1 MMKHVALVV
10 VLVLAS
16 GCLEGPAAVSTSA
29 RDQSMNGVVSGV
41 VVTEGGPS
49 VPDGSS
55 GSDIRP
61 VNRAQIRVTG
71 LTSAGAKVVR
81 YLITD
86 SEGRFRVA
94 LAPGHYTIAAEIYAL
109 ASNQPQRSVV
119 VRSGQ
124 SVTIQIKGYVI

>member
-1 MMKHVALVV
+1 MKLVALVV
-10 VLVLAS
+10 VAVLAS
-16 GCLEGPAAVSTSA
+16 GCLGGSSAVSTADRGSKPK
-29 RDQSMNGVVSGV
+29 GVVSGT
-41 VVTEGGPS
+41 VVTEGGPP

-61 VNRAQIRVTG
+61 VSRAQIRVTG
-71 LTSAGAKVVR
+71 TTASGTKVVR

-86 SEGRFRVA
+86 SDGRFRVT
-94 LAPGHYTIAAEIYAL
+94 LAPGDYTIAAAIFPVAPK
-109 ASNQPQRSVV
+109 QPQRRVV